1 MAKLGEEQVLQDVFL
16 IDGGKGSADLDSEVG
31 RSAGGQR
38 LLRHFRTSANYAI
51 SASGPGNKKRFYT
64 LDVHA
69 KRFCLLRSPLTNL
82 ARRVDILVIPRWQF
96 GFAIL
101 SWTGSVM
108 FNRELRL
115 HCKKELGCS
124 LTAHGLVPYTNH
136 NKRCLQFFERTAEP
150 KITGKTLIREPAS
163 NENDDPPCALDFIR
177 ADTEEQAF
185 EIMELEF
192 VPPNDVILEQ

>member
-115 HCKKELGCS
+115 HCKKELQ
-124 LTAHGLVPYTNH
+124 PMDW
-136 NKRCLQFFERTAEP
+136 F
-150 KITGKTLIREPAS
+150 LIR
-163 NENDDPPCALDFIR
+163 
-177 ADTEEQAF
+177 TTTK
-185 EIMELEF
+185 
-192 VPPNDVILEQ
+192 DVYNFSKGRRNQRLLAKH